1 MRLTR
6 NESERRIGG
15 EVRNFLASSMPDSA
29 MEPADFDQR
38 IAWLR
43 EWQRELYEAGFVNVS
58 WPRQYGGRGATLG
71 EQMVVEEELAL
82 AGAPE
87 LVGVVGLGVV
97 GPSIVAHGT
106 DEQRARWLPKILSGE
121 EIWCQGFSEPG
132 AGSDLASLRTVADDR
147 GDHWLLS
154 GQKTWTSWAQ
164 HARWCAVLARTDGA
178 APPHRGISY
187 LVADMRSAGVD
198 VRPLVQ
204 LTGDAEF
211 SEVYFD
217 QVVIP
222 KDRIIG
228 EPNGGWSIAMHTLSH
243 ERGPAVAARAV
254 KLRVL
259 FDRLVADAGRLERDG
274 RAIIEDE
281 RIRRTLARAHVQLEV
296 LRCQSART
304 VGRMIATGT
313 PGLETS
319 IDKLQLTR
327 AEQML
332 GDAAL
337 AVLGPAAPYAEPEGR
352 SGEPDGRIDVGY
364 WQGVYLYGRAA
375 SIYGGTSQ
383 VQKNIIA
390 ERILGL
396 PRG

>member
-6 NESERRIGG
+6 SDAERRIAE
-15 EVRNFLASSMPDSA
+15 EVHSFLSA
-29 MEPADFDQR
+29 GAADARELPEEFDAR

-43 EWQRELYEAGFVNVS
+43 EWQRRLHEAGLVNVA
-58 WPRQYGGRGATLG
+58 WPTEHGGRGATLG
-71 EQMVVEEELAL
+71 EQMVVEQELAR

-87 LVGVVGLGVV
+87 LIGVVGLGVV

-106 DEQRARWLPKILSGE
+106 AEQKRRWLPKILSGE

-132 AGSDLASLRTVADDR
+132 AGSDLAALRTVAEDR
-147 GDHWLLS
+147 GDHWVLR

-164 HARWCAVLARTDGA
+164 HATWCAVLARTDLEA
-178 APPHRGISY
+178 AAHKGISY
-187 LVADMRSAGVD
+187 LVADMRAPGID
-198 VRPLVQ
+198 VRPLEQ
-204 LTGDAEF
+204 LTGEPEF

-217 QVVIP
+217 EVAVP
-222 KDRIIG
+222 KDQIIG
-228 EPNGGWSIAMHTLSH
+228 APNAGWSIAMHSLAH

-259 FDRLVADAGRLERDG
+259 LDRLIADARRLERDG
-274 RAIIEDE
+274 RPVLEDAE
-281 RIRRTLARAHVQLEV
+281 VRSLLARTHIQLEV

-304 VGRMIATGT
+304 VGTMIAKGR

-327 AEQML
+327 AEQLL
-332 GDAAL
+332 GDTAL
-337 AVLGPAAPYAEPEGR
+337 AVLGPAATYAPG
-352 SGEPDGRIDVGY
+352 
-364 WQGVYLYGRAA
+364 WQNVYLYSRAA

-396 PRG
+396 PRS

>member
-6 NESERRIGG
+6 SDAERAIAE
-15 EVRNFLASSMPDSA
+15 EVRAFLAVNMPDEQAIPS
-29 MEPADFDQR
+29 DFDER

-43 EWQRELYEAGFVNVS
+43 GWQGRLHAAGLVNVA
-58 WPRQYGGRGATLG
+58 WPREHGGRGATLG
-71 EQMVVEEELAL
+71 EQMVVEEELAR

-87 LVGVVGLGVV
+87 LIGVVGLGVV
-97 GPSIVAHGT
+97 GPSIVEHGSP
-106 DEQRARWLPKILSGE
+106 EQKTRWLPKILSGE
-121 EIWCQGFSEPG
+121 EIWCQGFSEPN
-132 AGSDLASLRTVADDR
+132 AGSDLAALRTTAEDR
-147 GDHWLLS
+147 GDHWVVR

-164 HARWCAVLARTDGA
+164 YARWCAVLARTDPD

-187 LVADMRSAGVD
+187 LVADMDSAGID
-198 VRPLVQ
+198 VRPLEQ
-204 LTGDAEF
+204 LTGESEF

-217 QVVIP
+217 EVIVP
-222 KDRIIG
+222 KHQIIG
-228 EPNGGWSIAMHTLSH
+228 AVNNGWGIAMHSLSH

-259 FDRLVADAGRLERDG
+259 LDRLIADAARIERGGR
-274 RAIIEDE
+274 RAIEDHDV
-281 RIRRTLARAHVQLEV
+281 RQILVRTHVQLEV

-304 VGRMIATGT
+304 VGTMVAKGR

-319 IDKLQLTR
+319 LDKLQLTR
-327 AEQML
+327 AEQLL

-337 AVLGPAAPYAEPEGR
+337 AVLGPAATYDDPAGA
-352 SGEPDGRIDVGY
+352 IDVRH

-396 PRG
+396 PRS

>member
-6 NESERRIGG
+6 NEAESRIAE
-15 EVRNFLASSMPDSA
+15 EVRSFLASSMPELAS
-29 MEPADFDQR
+29 EPADFDER

-43 EWQRELYEAGFVNVS
+43 EWQRELHEVALVNVS
-58 WPRQYGGRGATLG
+58 WPREYGGRGATLG

-87 LVGVVGLGVV
+87 LIGVVGLGVV
-97 GPSIVAHGT
+97 GPSILAHGT
-106 DEQRARWLPKILSGE
+106 DVQKQRWLPKILSGE

-132 AGSDLASLRTVADDR
+132 AGSDLAALRTAARDR
-147 GDHWLLS
+147 GDHWVVS

-164 HARWCAVLARTDGA
+164 HARWCAVLARTDPEA
-178 APPHRGISY
+178 APHRGISY
-187 LVADMRSAGVD
+187 LVADMKSPGVD

-217 QVVIP
+217 EVAIP
-222 KDRIIG
+222 KERIIG
-228 EPNGGWSIAMHTLSH
+228 EPNGGWGIAMHTLSH

-259 FDRLVADAGRLERDG
+259 FDRLLSDAGRLERNG
-274 RAIIEDE
+274 RPIIEDE
-281 RIRRTLARAHVQLEV
+281 QVRLTLARTRVQLEV

-304 VGRMIATGT
+304 VGRMVATGK

-327 AEQML
+327 AEQLL

-337 AVLGPAAPYAEPEGR
+337 AVLGPGAPYAEPGGPDEGR
-352 SGEPDGRIDVGY
+352 H

>member
-6 NESERRIGG
+6 SADERRIAE
-15 EVRNFLASSMPDSA
+15 EVRGFLATNMPDPMA
-29 MEPADFDQR
+29 EPADFDER

-43 EWQRELYEAGFVNVS
+43 DWQRKLHEAELVNVA
-58 WPRQYGGRGATLG
+58 WPREHGGRGATLG
-71 EQMVVEEELAL
+71 EQMVVEEELAR

-87 LVGVVGLGVV
+87 LIGVVGLGVV

-106 DEQRARWLPKILSGE
+106 DEQKARWLPAILSGE

-132 AGSDLASLRTVADDR
+132 AGSDLAALRTVAEDR
-147 GDHWLLS
+147 GDHWVIR

-164 HARWCAVLARTDGA
+164 YASWCAVLARTDRD
-178 APPHRGISY
+178 APAHKGISY
-187 LVADMRSAGVD
+187 LVADLSSPGVE

-217 QVVIP
+217 DAVVP
-222 KDRIIG
+222 KEQIIG
-228 EPNGGWSIAMHTLSH
+228 AVNAGWGIAMHTLSH

-259 FDRLVADAGRLERDG
+259 LDQLIGDARRLERDG
-274 RAIIEDE
+274 RPVLEDE
-281 RIRRTLARAHVQLEV
+281 TVRSAIARTHVQLEV

-304 VGRMIATGT
+304 VGTMIANGK

-327 AEQML
+327 SEQLL

-337 AVLGPAAPYAEPEGR
+337 AVLGPAAPYAD
-352 SGEPDGRIDVGY
+352 PDGAVDVRH

-375 SIYGGTSQ
+375 SIYGGASQ
-383 VQKNIIA
+383 IQKNIIA

-396 PRG
+396 PRS

>member
-6 NESERRIGG
+6 SEAERRIAE
-15 EVRNFLASSMPDSA
+15 EVTSFLQASMPDPMSI
-29 MEPADFDQR
+29 PAEFDER

-43 EWQRELYEAGFVNVS
+43 EWQRKLHEAGLVNVA
-58 WPRQYGGRGATLG
+58 WPREHGGRGATLG
-71 EQMVVEEELAL
+71 EQMVVDEELAR
-82 AGAPE
+82 ADAPE
-87 LVGVVGLGVV
+87 LIGVVGLGVV

-106 DEQRARWLPKILSGE
+106 AEQKARWLPKILSAE

-132 AGSDLASLRTVADDR
+132 AGSDLAALRTAAEDR
-147 GDHWLLS
+147 GDHWVVR

-164 HARWCAVLARTDGA
+164 YARWCAVLTRTDQS
-178 APPHRGISY
+178 APAHKGISY
-187 LVADMRSAGVD
+187 LVADMRSPGVE
-198 VRPLVQ
+198 VRPLEQ
-204 LTGDAEF
+204 LTGDPEF

-217 QVVIP
+217 DVVVP
-222 KDRIIG
+222 KDQIIG
-228 EPNGGWSIAMHTLSH
+228 APNAGWGIALHSLSH

-254 KLRVL
+254 TLRVL
-259 FDRLVADAGRLERDG
+259 LDRLIADAGRLERDG
-274 RAIIEDE
+274 QRVIEDDQV
-281 RIRRTLARAHVQLEV
+281 RTLLARTHVQLEV

-304 VGRMIATGT
+304 VGMTVAKGK

-327 AEQML
+327 AEQLL

-337 AVLGPAAPYAEPEGR
+337 AVLGPAAPYAD
-352 SGEPDGRIDVGY
+352 PDSPVDIRH
-364 WQGVYLYGRAA
+364 WHGVYLYARAA

-396 PRG
+396 PRS

>member
-6 NESERRIGG
+6 SAAERSIAE
-15 EVRNFLASSMPDSA
+15 EVRSFLAVNMP
-29 MEPADFDQR
+29 EPLAEPVEFDER
-38 IAWLR
+38 IVWLR
-43 EWQRELYEAGFVNVS
+43 EWQRKLHEAGLVNVA
-58 WPRQYGGRGATLG
+58 WPLEHGGRGASLG
-71 EQMVVEEELAL
+71 EQMVVEEELAR
-82 AGAPE
+82 ASAPE
-87 LVGVVGLGVV
+87 LIGVVGLGVV

-106 DEQRARWLPKILSGE
+106 DAQKARWLPGILSGE

-132 AGSDLASLRTVADDR
+132 AGSDLASLRTVAEDR
-147 GDHWLLS
+147 GDHWLVR

-164 HARWCAVLARTDGA
+164 YARWCAVLARTDPD

-187 LVADMRSAGVD
+187 LVADMRSPGVD

-217 QVVIP
+217 DVVVP
-222 KDRIIG
+222 KEQIIG
-228 EPNGGWSIAMHTLSH
+228 EPNAGWGIAMHTLSH

-259 FDRLVADAGRLERDG
+259 LDQLIADARRLERDG
-274 RAIIEDE
+274 RPVIDDE
-281 RIRRTLARAHVQLEV
+281 SVRSILARTHVQLEV

-304 VGRMIATGT
+304 VGTMIAQGR

-327 AEQML
+327 AEQLL

-337 AVLGPAAPYAEPEGR
+337 AVLGPAAPYAD
-352 SGEPDGRIDVGY
+352 PDGPVDVKH
-364 WQGVYLYGRAA
+364 WQGVYLYARAA

-396 PRG
+396 PRS

>member
-6 NESERRIGG
+6 SAEERRISE
-15 EVRNFLASSMPDSA
+15 EVRSFLATNMPDPMS
-29 MEPADFDQR
+29 EPVSFDER

-43 EWQRELYEAGFVNVS
+43 DWQRKLHEAGLVNVA
-58 WPRQYGGRGATLG
+58 WPKEHGGRGADLS
-71 EQMVVEEELAL
+71 EQMVVEEELAR

-87 LVGVVGLGVV
+87 LIGVVGLGVV

-106 DEQRARWLPKILSGE
+106 DEQKARWLPKILSGE

-132 AGSDLASLRTVADDR
+132 AGSDLAALRTVADDR
-147 GDHWLLS
+147 GDHWVLR

-164 HARWCAVLARTDGA
+164 YARWCAVLARTDA
-178 APPHRGISY
+178 EAPPHRGISY
-187 LVADMRSAGVD
+187 LVADMRSPGVD

-217 QVVIP
+217 EVVVPKHQV
-222 KDRIIG
+222 IG
-228 EPNGGWSIAMHTLSH
+228 TPNAGWGIAMHTLSH

-259 FDRLVADAGRLERDG
+259 LDQLIIDARQLERAGRPVI
-274 RAIIEDE
+274 ADE
-281 RIRRTLARAHVQLEV
+281 AVRSLLTRAHIQLQV
-296 LRCQSART
+296 LHCQSVRT
-304 VGRMIATGT
+304 VGTMIAKGK

-327 AEQML
+327 AEQLL

-337 AVLGPAAPYAEPEGR
+337 AVLGPEAPYAD
-352 SGEPDGRIDVGY
+352 PDGPIDARH

-390 ERILGL
+390 ERILGM
-396 PRG
+396 PRS

>member
-6 NESERRIGG
+6 NAAERRIAE
-15 EVRNFLASSMPDSA
+15 EVRGFLASEMPDPSA
-29 MEPADFDQR
+29 APADFDER

-43 EWQRELYEAGFVNVS
+43 EWQRKLHGARLVNIAWAEAH
-58 WPRQYGGRGATLG
+58 GGRGATLG
-71 EQMVVEEELAL
+71 EQMVVEEELAR
-82 AGAPE
+82 ADAPE
-87 LVGVVGLGVV
+87 LIGVVGLGVV

-106 DEQRARWLPKILSGE
+106 DAQRARWLPKILSAE
-121 EIWCQGFSEPG
+121 ELWCQGFSEPG
-132 AGSDLASLRTVADDR
+132 AGSDLAALRTVAEDR
-147 GDHWLLS
+147 GDHWVVR

-164 HARWCAVLARTDGA
+164 YARWCAVLARTDSD
-178 APPHRGISY
+178 APSHRGISY
-187 LVADMRSAGVD
+187 LVVDMDAPGVE
-198 VRPLVQ
+198 VQPLVQ

-217 QVVIP
+217 DVAVP

-228 EPNGGWSIAMHTLSH
+228 TPNEGWPIAMHTLSH

-259 FDRLVADAGRLERDG
+259 LDELVDDARRLQRDG
-274 RAIIEDE
+274 RPVIEDDAV
-281 RIRRTLARAHVQLEV
+281 RLMLARTHVQLHV

-304 VGRMIATGT
+304 VGTMVAKGR

-327 AEQML
+327 AEQAL

-337 AVLGPAAPYAEPEGR
+337 AVLGPSAAY
-352 SGEPDGRIDVGY
+352 PDEDAAVDIAH
-364 WQGVYLYGRAA
+364 WHGVYLYARAA

-396 PRG
+396 PRS

>member
-6 NESERRIGG
+6 NEAERRIAE
-15 EVRNFLASSMPDSA
+15 EVRTFLASSMPDAS
-29 MEPADFDQR
+29 MEPTDFDDR

-43 EWQRELYEAGFVNVS
+43 DWQRELHAARLVNVA
-58 WPRQYGGRGATLG
+58 WPQAYGGRSATLG

-87 LVGVVGLGVV
+87 LIGVVGLGVV

-132 AGSDLASLRTVADDR
+132 AGSDLAALRTVAEDR
-147 GDHWLLS
+147 GDHWLVR

-164 HARWCAVLARTDGA
+164 YARWCAVLARTDPDA
-178 APPHRGISY
+178 APHHGISY
-187 LVADMRSAGVD
+187 LVADMRAPGVD

-217 QVVIP
+217 EVSIP
-222 KDRIIG
+222 KERIIG
-228 EPNGGWSIAMHTLSH
+228 EPNGGWGIAMHTLSH

-259 FDRLVADAGRLERDG
+259 FDNLLEAARRLERDG
-274 RAIIEDE
+274 RPIIEDE
-281 RIRRTLARAHVQLEV
+281 PTRLMLARTRVQLDV

-304 VGRMIATGT
+304 VGTMIVTGR
-313 PGLETS
+313 PGPATS

-327 AEQML
+327 AEQL
-332 GDAAL
+332 VGDAAL
-337 AVLGPAAPYAEPEGR
+337 AVLGPEAPYAEPDGDSEGR
-352 SGEPDGRIDVGY
+352 R

-390 ERILGL
+390 ERTLGL

>member
-6 NESERRIGG
+6 TDAERRIAE
-15 EVRNFLASSMPDSA
+15 EVRSFLATNMPDPSSA
-29 MEPADFDQR
+29 PSDFDER

-43 EWQRELYEAGFVNVS
+43 GWQRQLHDAGLVNVA
-58 WPRQYGGRGATLG
+58 WAKEYGGRGATLG
-71 EQMVVEEELAL
+71 EQMVVEEELAR

-97 GPSIVAHGT
+97 GPSIVAHAT
-106 DEQRARWLPKILSGE
+106 EELKQRWVPRILSAE
-121 EIWCQGFSEPG
+121 EIWCQGFSEPD
-132 AGSDLASLRTVADDR
+132 AGSDLASLRTTAEDR
-147 GDHWLLS
+147 GDHWVVN

-164 HARWCAVLARTDGA
+164 YASWCAVLARTDHD
-178 APPHRGISY
+178 APAHRGISY
-187 LVADMRSAGVD
+187 LVADMNSAGIE

-217 QVVIP
+217 DVIVP
-222 KDRIIG
+222 KERIIG
-228 EPNGGWSIAMHTLSH
+228 EVNAGWGIAMHTLSH

-254 KLRVL
+254 ILRGL
-259 FDRLVADAGRLERDG
+259 LDQLVADARRLKRDG
-274 RAIIEDE
+274 LPVIEHGDV
-281 RIRRTLARAHVQLEV
+281 RTALARTHVELEV

-304 VGRMIATGT
+304 VGRMIASGR

-327 AEQML
+327 AEQTL

-337 AVLGPAAPYAEPEGR
+337 AVLGPEGPYIDPEVAADTR
-352 SGEPDGRIDVGY
+352 H
-364 WQGVYLYGRAA
+364 WQSTYLYARAA

-396 PRG
+396 PRSQ

>member
-1 MRLTR
+1 MLMRLTR
-6 NESERRIGG
+6 SDDERRIAE
-15 EVRNFLASSMPDSA
+15 EVRDFLATNMPNPMA
-29 MEPADFDQR
+29 EPADFDER

-43 EWQRELYEAGFVNVS
+43 DWQRKLHGAGLVNVA
-58 WPRQYGGRGATLG
+58 WPREHGGRGATLG
-71 EQMVVEEELAL
+71 EQMVVEEELAR

-87 LVGVVGLGVV
+87 LIGVVGLGVV

-106 DEQRARWLPKILSGE
+106 DAQKARWLPAILSGE

-132 AGSDLASLRTVADDR
+132 AGSDLAALRTVAEDR
-147 GDHWLLS
+147 GDHWVIR

-164 HARWCAVLARTDGA
+164 YASWCAVLARTDPD
-178 APPHRGISY
+178 APAHKGISY
-187 LVADMRSAGVD
+187 LVADLSSPGVE

-217 QVVIP
+217 DVVVP
-222 KDRIIG
+222 KEQIIG
-228 EPNGGWSIAMHTLSH
+228 AVNAGWGIAMHTLSH

-259 FDRLVADAGRLERDG
+259 LDQLIADAGRLERDG
-274 RAIIEDE
+274 RPVLEDE
-281 RIRRTLARAHVQLEV
+281 AVRSILARTHVQLEV

-304 VGRMIATGT
+304 VGTMIANGK

-327 AEQML
+327 SEQLL

-337 AVLGPAAPYAEPEGR
+337 AVLGPVAPY
-352 SGEPDGRIDVGY
+352 SDPDGQVDVRN
-364 WQGVYLYGRAA
+364 WRGVYMYARAA
-375 SIYGGTSQ
+375 SIYGGASQ
-383 VQKNIIA
+383 IQKNIIA

-396 PRG
+396 PRS

>member
-6 NESERRIGG
+6 SAAEDSIAE
-15 EVRNFLASSMPDSA
+15 EVRSFLQTNMP
-29 MEPADFDQR
+29 EPLAEPVAFDER

-43 EWQRELYEAGFVNVS
+43 DWQRKLHEAGLVNVA
-58 WPRQYGGRGATLG
+58 WPREHGGRGATLG
-71 EQMVVEEELAL
+71 EQMVVEEELAR
-82 AGAPE
+82 ANAPE
-87 LVGVVGLGVV
+87 LIGVVGLGVV

-106 DEQRARWLPKILSGE
+106 DAQKAQWLPPILSGA

-132 AGSDLASLRTVADDR
+132 AGSDLASLRTVAEDR
-147 GDHWLLS
+147 GDHWLVR

-164 HARWCAVLARTDGA
+164 YASWCAVLARTDPE
-178 APPHRGISY
+178 APAHRGISY
-187 LVADMRSAGVD
+187 LVADMRSPGVD

-217 QVVIP
+217 DVVVP
-222 KDRIIG
+222 KDQIIG
-228 EPNGGWSIAMHTLSH
+228 EPNGGWGIAMHTLSH

-259 FDRLVADAGRLERDG
+259 LDQLIADAKRLERDG
-274 RAIIEDE
+274 SPVIDDE
-281 RIRRTLARAHVQLEV
+281 AVRLVLARTHVQLEV

-304 VGRMIATGT
+304 VGTMIATGR

-327 AEQML
+327 AEQLL

-337 AVLGPAAPYAEPEGR
+337 AVLGPAAPYAD
-352 SGEPDGRIDVGY
+352 PDGPADVRH
-364 WQGVYLYGRAA
+364 WQGVYLYARAA

-396 PRG
+396 PRS

>member
-6 NESERRIGG
+6 SDAEHRIAD
-15 EVRNFLASSMPDSA
+15 EVRKFLATNMPDPHA
-29 MEPADFDQR
+29 EPIDFDER

-43 EWQRELYEAGFVNVS
+43 EWQRSLNEAGLVNIA
-58 WPRQYGGRGATLG
+58 WPVELGGRGATLG
-71 EQMVVEEELAL
+71 EQMVVEEELAR

-87 LVGVVGLGVV
+87 LIGVVGLGVV
-97 GPSIVAHGT
+97 GPSIVAHAS
-106 DEQRARWLPKILSGE
+106 DEQKRRWVPRILSAE
-121 EIWCQGFSEPG
+121 EIWCQGFSEPD
-132 AGSDLASLRTVADDR
+132 AGSDLASLRTVAEDR
-147 GDHWLLS
+147 GDHWLVR

-164 HARWCAVLARTDGA
+164 YARWCAVLARTDQA
-178 APPHRGISY
+178 APAHRGISY
-187 LVADMRSAGVD
+187 LVVDMQSPGVD

-217 QVVIP
+217 DVVVP
-222 KDRIIG
+222 KEQIIG
-228 EPNGGWSIAMHTLSH
+228 EPGAGWGIAMHTLSH

-259 FDRLVADAGRLERDG
+259 LDQLIADARRLERDG
-274 RAIIEDE
+274 RPVIEEQDV
-281 RIRRTLARAHVQLEV
+281 RAALVRTHIQLEV

-304 VGRMIATGT
+304 VGRMIATGK

-327 AEQML
+327 AEQQL

-337 AVLGPAAPYAEPEGR
+337 AVLGPLAGYEDAEGGVDIR
-352 SGEPDGRIDVGY
+352 H
-364 WQGVYLYGRAA
+364 WQGVYLYARAA

-396 PRG
+396 PRS

>member
-6 NESERRIGG
+6 SAEERRIAE
-15 EVRNFLASSMPDSA
+15 EVRSFLAANMPEPMA
-29 MEPADFDQR
+29 EPANFDER

-43 EWQRELYEAGFVNVS
+43 DWQRRLHEAGLVNVA
-58 WPRQYGGRGATLG
+58 WPKEHGGRGASLS
-71 EQMVVEEELAL
+71 EQMVVDEELAR
-82 AGAPE
+82 AKAPE
-87 LVGVVGLGVV
+87 LIGVVGLGVV
-97 GPSIVAHGT
+97 GPSIVEHGT
-106 DEQRARWLPKILSGE
+106 DAQKRRWLPKILSGE

-132 AGSDLASLRTVADDR
+132 AGSDLAALRTVAQ
-147 GDHWLLS
+147 DHGEHWVVR

-164 HARWCAVLARTDGA
+164 HASWCAVLARTDTD
-178 APPHRGISY
+178 APAHRGISY
-187 LVADMRSAGVD
+187 LVADMSSPGIE

-217 QVVIP
+217 DVVVP
-222 KDRIIG
+222 KEQIIG
-228 EPNGGWSIAMHTLSH
+228 APNAGWGIAMHTLSY

-259 FDRLVADAGRLERDG
+259 LDELIADARRLERAG
-274 RAIIEDE
+274 RPVIEDDE
-281 RIRRTLARAHVQLEV
+281 VRVALARTHVQLEV

-304 VGRMIATGT
+304 VGTMIAKGH

-327 AEQML
+327 AEQLL

-337 AVLGPAAPYAEPEGR
+337 TVLGPGSQYAD
-352 SGEPDGRIDVGY
+352 PDGPADVRR

-390 ERILGL
+390 GRILGL
-396 PRG
+396 PRS